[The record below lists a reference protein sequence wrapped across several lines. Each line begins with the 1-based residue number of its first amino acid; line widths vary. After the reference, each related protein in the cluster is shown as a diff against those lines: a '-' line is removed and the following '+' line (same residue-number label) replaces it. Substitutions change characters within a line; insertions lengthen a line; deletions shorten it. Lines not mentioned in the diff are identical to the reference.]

1 VKQKIAADVTERFG
15 TMRVLDMTQPVDLD
29 RIYNG
34 VNILEKISS
43 KDRVKPNEDLPN
55 SNRPVGK

>member
-1 VKQKIAADVTERFG
+1 
-15 TMRVLDMTQPVDLD
+15 MRVLDMTQPVDLD